1 MTTPLLELTAKLVS
15 IDSTNPSLSS
25 TGAGEEEIAAFV
37 ADWCRDQA
45 LDVRIID
52 ADGGPNVVAIAEGYG
67 GRSLDHP
74 EWSSRYGRR

>member
-1 MTTPLLELTAKLVS
+1 MTGTLLDLTEKLVS

-25 TGAGEEEIAAFV
+25 TGAGEEKIAAFV

-52 ADGGPNVVAIAEGYG
+52 ADGTSQRGCYREGYG

-74 EWSSRYGRR
+74 